1 MNLPKVNDSKL
12 AQVPSL
18 TRQQGCWMGKEA
30 EEQEKAEGTR
40 YLDFG
45 RACGTLHVVLLEAPS
60 LISSEIGLQMF
71 ESLFEFSRIL
81 CQMSGGS

>member
-1 MNLPKVNDSKL
+1 
-12 AQVPSL
+12 
-18 TRQQGCWMGKEA
+18 MGKEA

-81 CQMSGGS
+81 CQMSGGSWDGENLSSLPDAIQYFH